1 MQRIAAIDSVVLQVS
16 TGGTDLLTAKKIETL
31 LGGHLEILKCSPVR
45 TTKEQRKEWRNTTG
59 RPLPQTAA
67 FIALIHHE
75 RGQSI
80 PLIRYGASK
89 GLEIHLHGLQ
99 QYQQHKPIL
108 NDGAIQRREI
118 LDQFLGVWDEP
129 VRLSRF
135 DHCVDLIGLKW
146 SDYSNTRDHRSLCKR
161 HTPERQDKTTTYYQP
176 PKPTYVKV
184 LAYDKQGTKDK
195 LRYPLTRIE
204 FCFKRQYWRGGEAMK
219 ASDILAAAILKT
231 DAYIKRV
238 SVK

>member
-16 TGGTDLLTAKKIETL
+16 TGGADLLTAKKIETL
-31 LGGHLEILKCSPVR
+31 LGGHLEILKCSPVGP
-45 TTKEQRKEWRNTTG
+45 TKEQRKEWRNTTG

-80 PLIRYGASK
+80 PLVRYGASK

-118 LDQFLGVWDEP
+118 LDQFLSVWDES
-129 VRLSRF
+129 VTLSRF
-135 DHCVDLIGLKW
+135 DRCVDYLGQEW
-146 SDYSNTRDHRSLCKR
+146 SSYTNSRDHRSLCKK
-161 HTPERQDKTTTYYQP
+161 HGAALFEKTTVYYQP
-176 PKPTYVKV
+176 PKATYVKIT
-184 LAYDKQGTKDK
+184 AYCKQSSNK
-195 LRYPLTRIE
+195 LSYPLTRVE
-204 FCFKRQYWRGGEAMK
+204 YSFKGQYWRGGEAMK
-219 ASDILAAAILKT
+219 ASDILASAILKT